1 MTSPQQRN
9 RPGGKKNHEKKP
21 SLEPAGRM
29 ARAAD
34 GLDRSCSGVP
44 DRRRSSHTGKRYRPE
59 PVRDSP
65 GARRNALA
73 AEVRVPVGEPAVRR
87 LGPADADRFGENRAP
102 RDGAASGRN
111 PSPKASISTCT
122 TGFRSSIPKFSG
134 PSVSRTQTRINSSPS
149 NSTASS
155 ARSGK
160 SR

>member
-59 PVRDSP
+59 PVRNSP
-65 GARRNALA
+65 GVRRNALA

-87 LGPADADRFGENRAP
+87 LGSADADRFVENRAP
-102 RDGAASGRN
+102 RDGAASGIRRRRRRYLPVRLGSGARFQN
-111 PSPKASISTCT
+111 PLGRRKQEHKRGRIRRLRARQRAP
-122 TGFRSSIPKFSG
+122 PDSG
-134 PSVSRTQTRINSSPS
+134 NL
-149 NSTASS
+149 AD
-155 ARSGK
+155 
-160 SR
+160 